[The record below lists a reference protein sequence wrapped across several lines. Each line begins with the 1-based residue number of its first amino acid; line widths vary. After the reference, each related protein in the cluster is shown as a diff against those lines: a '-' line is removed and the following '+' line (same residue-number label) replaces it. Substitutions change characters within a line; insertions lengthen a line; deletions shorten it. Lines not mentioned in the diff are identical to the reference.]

1 MSNTLTKD
9 KVNALR
15 ILKKT
20 YKGLDCALN
29 FTNLFELLIAVSL
42 SAQTTDLAVNK
53 VTPVLF
59 KKFGTPKKLS
69 NANTKDVEKILSSIG
84 MYKTK
89 TKNIINLSKKLISD
103 FNSQVPDNLDDL
115 VSLSGVGRKT
125 ANVVLAIGFKVQ
137 ALPID
142 THVLRV
148 SNRIGFSSEKTPE
161 KMEQDLMKKIPKKE
175 WNNYHNAL
183 IWHGRRV
190 CDARKPKCETCMI
203 KKYCEKI
210 LLSF

>member
-1 MSNTLTKD
+1 MSNILSKN
-9 KVNALR
+9 KIQALAV
-15 ILKKT
+15 LKKV

-29 FTNLFELLIAVSL
+29 FSNLFQLLIAVSL

-53 VTPVLF
+53 VTPELF
-59 KKFGTPKKLS
+59 KKFGTPQKLS
-69 NANTKDVEKILSSIG
+69 TAKISEVEKILSSIG

-89 TKNIINLSKKLISD
+89 SKNIINLSKKLISD
-103 FNSQVPDNLDDL
+103 FNAQVPDNLDDL
-115 VSLSGVGRKT
+115 ISLNGVGRKT

-148 SNRIGFSSEKTPE
+148 SNRIGFSHEKTPE
-161 KMEQDLMKKIPKKE
+161 KMEQDLMKKIPKKD

-183 IWHGRRV
+183 IWHGRKV

-203 KKYCEKI
+203 KNYCEKN
-210 LLSF
+210 LT